1 MLLPRYKP
9 PINEPLMVPLA
20 SPLVQSISSME
31 QEDFGSWLGLA
42 TGGGG
47 GAVWHKN
54 HDGERRRPPVK
65 LDELFPQCGKQER
78 DRDEQAVISKAGGK
92 GAKQGIKDGGRSS
105 SNGPCP
111 SDGSSD
117 GGRRKKLR
125 LTKEQCTLLEDSFR
139 AHNILSHVQKQEL
152 ARQLNLS
159 SRQVEVWFQNRRA
172 RTKLKQTEVDCES
185 LKRWCESLTDEN
197 QRLKQEL
204 VELQRSAVARAA
216 GSQIFSQLPRATAMV
231 NFCPSCEKVA
241 VNN

>member
-1 MLLPRYKP
+1 
-9 PINEPLMVPLA
+9 
-20 SPLVQSISSME
+20 ME
-31 QEDFGSWLGLA
+31 QEDLGAWLGLA
-42 TGGGG
+42 IGGGG
-47 GAVWHKN
+47 GDARRHG
-54 HDGERRRPPVK
+54 HEDERRSDPVRF
-65 LDELFPQCGKQER
+65 DALFSLCGKQER
-78 DRDEQAVISKAGGK
+78 DRDEHAARKTGGK
-92 GAKQGIKDGGRSS
+92 GATHRIKVGDDDGRSS

-111 SDGSSD
+111 SDGGGD

-172 RTKLKQTEVDCES
+172 RTKLKQTEVDHES
-185 LKRWCESLTDEN
+185 MKRWCESLTDEN

-204 VELQRSAVARAA
+204 VELQRSAAA
-216 GSQIFSQLPRATAMV
+216 GSKLFAQLPRAAAMV